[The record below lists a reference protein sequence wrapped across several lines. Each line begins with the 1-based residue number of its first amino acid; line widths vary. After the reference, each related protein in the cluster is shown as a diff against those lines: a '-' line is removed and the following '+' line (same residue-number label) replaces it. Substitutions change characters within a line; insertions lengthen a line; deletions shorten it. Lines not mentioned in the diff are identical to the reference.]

1 MQNYFINIFSTQSF
15 YNVIIAI
22 LSSVVIG
29 SVICI
34 TYANTHSRAIYSK
47 SFNMSLM
54 MFTIL
59 SALSINIIS
68 KNLTLAIGALSAL
81 SIIRYR
87 SAIRDHRDIIFIFWA
102 VGAGLCSGLSE
113 YVIAGIGSFAIFGIM
128 TLLCCIHN
136 SEKLLV
142 VVRGKANLED
152 DIVEIF
158 NKDVRGKA
166 KLKVNNSTSFT
177 TELIFELPESLKNK
191 KSICEGLKRHLYEIN
206 NIEAVNFVNQ
216 IEEVGV

>member
-1 MQNYFINIFSTQSF
+1 MQNYFINIFSNQSF

-22 LSSVVIG
+22 LSSVVLG

-34 TYANTHSRAIYSK
+34 SYANSHSRAIYSK

-59 SALSINIIS
+59 SALSINIIAE
-68 KNLTLAIGALSAL
+68 NLTLAIGALSAL

-87 SAIRDHRDIIFIFWA
+87 NAIKDHRDIIFIFWSI
-102 VGAGLCSGLSE
+102 GAGLCCGLSE
-113 YVIAGIGSFAIFGIM
+113 YAIAGVGSAAIFAFMVFLKVIY
-128 TLLCCIHN
+128 N
-136 SEKLLV
+136 NENLLV
-142 VVRGKANLED
+142 VVRGKADLEE
-152 DIVEIF
+152 DIIEIF